1 MNLSLRRSTSALLA
15 SSLLLTIGRGATLP
29 FMTIYLSRQYS
40 LSVDLIGYAM
50 TIALTIGVVFSLGF
64 GILADKF
71 DKKRYML
78 LAITAFAS
86 GFIAIPLVNNVTLVV
101 LFFALINCAYSVF
114 ATVLK
119 AWFADNLSSTS
130 KTKIFSI
137 NYTMLNIGWTIGPPL
152 GTLLVMQSINLPFW
166 LAAICSA
173 FPMLFIQIWVK
184 RSEKIIATETGS
196 VWSPKVLLQD
206 KALLWFT
213 CSGFLASFVSGAFAS
228 CISKQLTKAL
238 SKLSRSAY
246 SDKLTAAFQSHLDE
260 THGQIER
267 IDQVVDSEDGLKLKR
282 IKCAAMEGLIEEAN
296 EVIEST
302 DKNEVR
308 DAALIAAAQK
318 VEHYEIAS
326 YGTLVTLAEQL
337 GYKKAAKLLKET
349 LEEEKATDVKL
360 TDLAFNNVNKK
371 AQDNS

>member
-1 MNLSLRRSTSALLA
+1 A
-15 SSLLLTIGRGATLP
+15 
-29 FMTIYLSRQYS
+29 
-40 LSVDLIGYAM
+40 
-50 TIALTIGVVFSLGF
+50 
-64 GILADKF
+64 
-71 DKKRYML
+71 
-78 LAITAFAS
+78 
-86 GFIAIPLVNNVTLVV
+86 
-101 LFFALINCAYSVF
+101 
-114 ATVLK
+114 
-119 AWFADNLSSTS
+119 
-130 KTKIFSI
+130 
-137 NYTMLNIGWTIGPPL
+137 
-152 GTLLVMQSINLPFW
+152 
-166 LAAICSA
+166 
-173 FPMLFIQIWVK
+173 
-184 RSEKIIATETGS
+184 E
-196 VWSPKVLLQD
+196 
-206 KALLWFT
+206 
-213 CSGFLASFVSGAFAS
+213 
-228 CISKQLTKAL
+228 KQLTKAL

-282 IKCAAMEGLIEEAN
+282 IKCTAMEGLIEEAN

>member
-1 MNLSLRRSTSALLA
+1 MQIKSVEDIFIHLLSDTYSA
-15 SSLLLTIGRGATLP
+15 
-29 FMTIYLSRQYS
+29 
-40 LSVDLIGYAM
+40 
-50 TIALTIGVVFSLGF
+50 
-64 GILADKF
+64 
-71 DKKRYML
+71 
-78 LAITAFAS
+78 
-86 GFIAIPLVNNVTLVV
+86 
-101 LFFALINCAYSVF
+101 
-114 ATVLK
+114 
-119 AWFADNLSSTS
+119 
-130 KTKIFSI
+130 
-137 NYTMLNIGWTIGPPL
+137 
-152 GTLLVMQSINLPFW
+152 
-166 LAAICSA
+166 
-173 FPMLFIQIWVK
+173 
-184 RSEKIIATETGS
+184 E
-196 VWSPKVLLQD
+196 
-206 KALLWFT
+206 
-213 CSGFLASFVSGAFAS
+213 
-228 CISKQLTKAL
+228 KQLTKAL

-267 IDQVVDSEDGLKLKR
+267 IDKVVDSEDGLKLKK

-302 DKNEVR
+302 EKNEVR

>member
-1 MNLSLRRSTSALLA
+1 MQIKSVEDIFIHLLSDTYSA
-15 SSLLLTIGRGATLP
+15 
-29 FMTIYLSRQYS
+29 
-40 LSVDLIGYAM
+40 
-50 TIALTIGVVFSLGF
+50 
-64 GILADKF
+64 
-71 DKKRYML
+71 
-78 LAITAFAS
+78 
-86 GFIAIPLVNNVTLVV
+86 
-101 LFFALINCAYSVF
+101 
-114 ATVLK
+114 
-119 AWFADNLSSTS
+119 
-130 KTKIFSI
+130 
-137 NYTMLNIGWTIGPPL
+137 
-152 GTLLVMQSINLPFW
+152 
-166 LAAICSA
+166 
-173 FPMLFIQIWVK
+173 
-184 RSEKIIATETGS
+184 E
-196 VWSPKVLLQD
+196 
-206 KALLWFT
+206 
-213 CSGFLASFVSGAFAS
+213 
-228 CISKQLTKAL
+228 KQLTKAL

-246 SDKLTAAFQSHLDE
+246 SDKSTAAFQSHLVE

>member
-1 MNLSLRRSTSALLA
+1 
-15 SSLLLTIGRGATLP
+15 
-29 FMTIYLSRQYS
+29 
-40 LSVDLIGYAM
+40 
-50 TIALTIGVVFSLGF
+50 
-64 GILADKF
+64 
-71 DKKRYML
+71 
-78 LAITAFAS
+78 
-86 GFIAIPLVNNVTLVV
+86 
-101 LFFALINCAYSVF
+101 
-114 ATVLK
+114 
-119 AWFADNLSSTS
+119 
-130 KTKIFSI
+130 
-137 NYTMLNIGWTIGPPL
+137 
-152 GTLLVMQSINLPFW
+152 
-166 LAAICSA
+166 
-173 FPMLFIQIWVK
+173 
-184 RSEKIIATETGS
+184 
-196 VWSPKVLLQD
+196 
-206 KALLWFT
+206 
-213 CSGFLASFVSGAFAS
+213 
-228 CISKQLTKAL
+228 KAL

>member
-1 MNLSLRRSTSALLA
+1 MQIKSVEDIFIHLLSDTYSA
-15 SSLLLTIGRGATLP
+15 
-29 FMTIYLSRQYS
+29 
-40 LSVDLIGYAM
+40 
-50 TIALTIGVVFSLGF
+50 
-64 GILADKF
+64 
-71 DKKRYML
+71 
-78 LAITAFAS
+78 
-86 GFIAIPLVNNVTLVV
+86 
-101 LFFALINCAYSVF
+101 
-114 ATVLK
+114 
-119 AWFADNLSSTS
+119 
-130 KTKIFSI
+130 
-137 NYTMLNIGWTIGPPL
+137 
-152 GTLLVMQSINLPFW
+152 
-166 LAAICSA
+166 
-173 FPMLFIQIWVK
+173 
-184 RSEKIIATETGS
+184 E
-196 VWSPKVLLQD
+196 
-206 KALLWFT
+206 
-213 CSGFLASFVSGAFAS
+213 
-228 CISKQLTKAL
+228 KQLTKAL

-308 DAALIAAAQK
+308 DAALITAAQK